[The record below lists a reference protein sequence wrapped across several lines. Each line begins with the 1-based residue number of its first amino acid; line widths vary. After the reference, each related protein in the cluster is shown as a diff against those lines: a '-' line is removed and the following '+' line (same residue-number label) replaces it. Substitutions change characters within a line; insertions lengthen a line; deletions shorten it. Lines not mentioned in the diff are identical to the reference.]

1 MPVSALVSDLY
12 ELTMTAGYH
21 ASGQARATF
30 ELFVRELP
38 PTRSFLVAAGIEQAL
53 EYLERL
59 SFTKEEIAY
68 LRSVPALANVASS
81 FFDDYLARFRFTGDV
96 WAVAEGTPVFA
107 QQPLLRVTAP
117 AGEAQIVET
126 ALLSIVGFQTSIA
139 SKAARAVAA
148 AEGRPVV
155 EFGSRRAHGPEAARY
170 AARAAYLAGCAAT
183 SNVEAGFLFGIPVSG
198 TMAHSWVMSF
208 ASELEAFRTFASVHG
223 PESVFI
229 IDTYDPL
236 AAVGRIVDA
245 GLRPSGVRLDSGDLV
260 ALSRAVRQ
268 ALDTGGLRG
277 TRVFASGDLDEHR
290 VAALVAAQAPID
302 AFGVGTALSTSSDAP
317 SLSAVYKLI
326 EIERQ
331 GVSVPAMKLSPGKR
345 LYPGR
350 KQIWRIVEDGV
361 MCRDVVATADEAG
374 PPGATPLLTCVM
386 QGGRRVEAR
395 PLLSALR
402 ERCAAEQQRLPPGV
416 RQLRDADPYP
426 VTMSEGLERLA
437 LEVARRFQ

>member
-1 MPVSALVSDLY
+1 MRVSALVSDLY
-12 ELTMTAGYH
+12 ELTMAAGYH
-21 ASGQARATF
+21 ASGQARATL

-38 PTRSFLVAAGIEQAL
+38 PTRSFLIAAGIDQAL
-53 EYLERL
+53 EYLEPL

-68 LRSVPALANVASS
+68 LRSVPALGYAPAS
-81 FFDDYLARFRFTGDV
+81 FFDDYLARFRFTGEV
-96 WAVAEGTPVFA
+96 WAVPEGTPVFA

-139 SKAARAVAA
+139 SKAARVVAA
-148 AEGRPVV
+148 ADGRPVV

-208 ASELEAFRTFASVHG
+208 ASELDAFRTFAAVHG
-223 PESVFI
+223 TDSVFI

-236 AAVGRIVDA
+236 VAVARIVDA

-268 ALDTGGLRG
+268 ALDAGGLRE

-290 VAALVAAQAPID
+290 VAALLAAGAPID
-302 AFGVGTALSTSSDAP
+302 AFGVGTSVSTSSDAP
-317 SLSAVYKLI
+317 ALGAVYKLI
-326 EIERQ
+326 EIERA
-331 GVSVPAMKLSPGKR
+331 GVSMPAMKLSPGKR

-350 KQIWRIVEDGV
+350 KQIWRVVDDGV
-361 MCRDVVATADEAG
+361 MRRDVVTTADEAG

-386 QGGRRVEAR
+386 RGGRRLDAR
-395 PLLSALR
+395 HALSVLR
-402 ERCAAEQQRLPPGV
+402 ERSATEQQRLPPDV
-416 RQLRDADPYP
+416 RQLRDADRYP
-426 VTMSEGLERLA
+426 VTMSDRLERLA
-437 LEVARRFQ
+437 QEVAQRLQ

>member
-1 MPVSALVSDLY
+1 MRVSALVSDLY

-38 PTRSFLVAAGIEQAL
+38 PTRSFLIAAGIDQAL
-53 EYLERL
+53 EYLEPL
-59 SFTKEEIAY
+59 AFAQDEIAY
-68 LRSVPALANVASS
+68 LRSVPALGNAPAS
-81 FFDDYLARFRFTGDV
+81 FFDDYLARFRFTGEV
-96 WAVAEGTPVFA
+96 WAVAEGTLVFA

-117 AGEAQIVET
+117 VGEAQIVET
-126 ALLSIVGFQTSIA
+126 ALLSIVGFQTSVA
-139 SKAARAVAA
+139 SKAARVVAA

-170 AARAAYLAGCAAT
+170 AARAAYLAGCAST

-208 ASELEAFRTFASVHG
+208 ASELDAFRTFASVHG
-223 PESVFI
+223 PDSVFI

-236 AAVGRIVDA
+236 VAVGRIVDA

-268 ALDTGGLRG
+268 ALDAGGLRE

-290 VAALVAAQAPID
+290 VAALLAAQAPID
-302 AFGVGTALSTSSDAP
+302 AFGVGTAVSTSSDAP
-317 SLSAVYKLI
+317 ALGAVYKLI

-331 GVSVPAMKLSPGKR
+331 GVPAPAMKLSPGKR

-350 KQIWRIVEDGV
+350 KQIWRLVEDGV
-361 MCRDVVATADEAG
+361 MRRDVVATADEAG

-386 QGGRRVEAR
+386 RGGRRLDVRAS
-395 PLLSALR
+395 LAALR
-402 ERCAAEQQRLPPGV
+402 DRSAAEQLRLPPRV
-416 RQLRDADPYP
+416 RQLRDGDRYP
-426 VTMSEGLERLA
+426 VAMSEGLERLA
-437 LEVARRFQ
+437 DEVAGRIQ